1 MTHNDILRHSP
12 WLRFVDKFGISSRLL
27 EQTDGD
33 KFVAFN
39 VLHQT
44 YELHSCRAAMLSAS
58 SCCASIE
65 PEQVNGFLLSDVKA
79 NDTRKFML
87 DIIADRENMQYLKDK
102 QENARWDAGEQL
114 KKVQRILGTT
124 I

>member
-27 EQTDGD
+27 AETDGD

-44 YELHSCRAAMLSAS
+44 YELHSCQAAMLSAS
-58 SCCASIE
+58 SCCTTIE
-65 PEQVNGFLLSDVKA
+65 PEQVNGYLIQDIKA
-79 NDTRKFML
+79 NDTKKFML
-87 DIIADRENMQYLKDK
+87 DMIADRENMQYLKDK
-102 QENARWDAGEQL
+102 QEQTRWNAGEQL
-114 KKVQRILGTT
+114 KKIQRILGTN